1 MTGGYAPQLESGKK
15 YESRTTVYLLLSSL
29 MAATA
34 GLLFGYDVG
43 ISGGVS
49 SMEDFQKKFYPSVYR
64 NSRNAKVNNYCRYD
78 SQTLQLFTSSLQLAG
93 FFTSLVAGYTTRK
106 FGRRITII
114 CGGLAYFF
122 GAVLNGGAADL
133 SMLIIGRVFL
143 GIGVGLT
150 MQATPLYIAE
160 IAPYQH
166 RGALVNGFQFAIT
179 VGLFVSSLVNYFTGR
194 IHPWGWRLSLGLGAA
209 PALVITLGA
218 ILLPDSPTSYVDRGH
233 VDKGRKVLERIRG
246 VKDVDLEFED
256 TLEASRTAAM
266 VQNRFRDL
274 FARKNRPQLVI
285 SWVLLGLQPFTGN
298 AAIAFYVPV
307 IFRILGYG
315 SSAALYSTA
324 IVGSVRMAGSAISI
338 FLVDRIGRKILF
350 LQGGIQMFLCQIAL
364 GTIFYLELGL
374 HNSLSKPMA
383 AGVLVL
389 VCLWT
394 AGFDWSWGPLI
405 WVVPSEIFSLET
417 RSAGMGV
424 AVSWNYILTFM
435 LTQVFLTMFCHLRW
449 GTFFFF
455 AGTLFFM
462 VLFTT
467 FLIPETRRI
476 PLEEVKYIWGKHWF
490 WKRFVPAEEKVE
502 TKDLA

>member
-1 MTGGYAPQLESGKK
+1 MTEGHALHFESGGK
-15 YESRTTVYLLLSSL
+15 YETRTTVYLLASSI

-34 GLLFGYDVG
+34 GFLFGYDVG

-49 SMEDFQKKFYPSVYR
+49 AMADFQKKFYPSVYR
-64 NSRNAKVNNYCRYD
+64 NARNAKVNNYCRYD

-106 FGRRITII
+106 FGRRMAII
-114 CGGLAYFF
+114 WGGLAYLL
-122 GAVLNGGAADL
+122 GAILNGAAVSL
-133 SMLIIGRVFL
+133 TMLIIGRVFL

-150 MQATPLYIAE
+150 MQAAPVYIAE

-179 VGLFVSSLVNYFTGR
+179 VGLFLSSLTNYFTDK

-218 ILLPDSPTSYVDRGH
+218 ILLPDSPTSYIDRGQ
-233 VDKGRKVLERIRG
+233 VEKGRKVLEKIRG
-246 VKDVDLEFED
+246 LKNVDVEFED
-256 TLEASRTAAM
+256 ALEASRTAAL
-266 VQNRFRDL
+266 VKNKFRDL
-274 FARKNRPQLVI
+274 LSRKNRPQVVI
-285 SWVLLGLQPFTGN
+285 SCFLLGMQPLTGN
-298 AAIAFYVPV
+298 TAIAFYIPV

-324 IVGSVRMAGSAISI
+324 IVGSVRMAGSAISMV
-338 FLVDRIGRKILF
+338 LVDRIGRKVLF
-350 LQGGIQMFLCQIAL
+350 LQGGIQMLICQIAL

-374 HNSLSKPMA
+374 HNTLSKSMA

-405 WVVPSEIFSLET
+405 WVVPPEIFSLES

-424 AVSWNYILTFM
+424 AVSFNYIITFT

-449 GTFFFF
+449 GTFYFF
-455 AGTLFFM
+455 AGALVFM

-476 PLEEVKYIWGKHWF
+476 PLEEVKHIWAKHWF
-490 WKRFVPAEEKVE
+490 WKRFVATEEKEVNR
-502 TKDLA
+502 LQS